1 MEQLWRT
8 IVPFHPAITTKT
20 FGIEVFLLVKEIPGR
35 PQPVSGIAKP
45 WHGASRFRA
54 AA

>member
-8 IVPFHPAITTKT
+8 IVLLHPAITTET
-20 FGIEVFLLVKEIPGR
+20 FGIEVFLLVEEIPGR

-45 WHGASRFRA
+45 WRHASHFRA
-54 AA
+54 VA